1 MLRRAIHLAV
11 LVLAQL
17 WRSDTWDRQILGED
31 LATWNVQ
38 KAKGVANDLM
48 KKETTGKL
56 V

>member
-1 MLRRAIHLAV
+1 MAV

-17 WRSDTWDRQILGED
+17 WRSDRQILGED
-31 LATWNVQ
+31 LTTWNVQ

-48 KKETTGKL
+48 KRETTGKL